1 MPCDYEYILAKL
13 RKVTSPMRACMLS
26 RFIHVQLFVTLWTEA
41 HQVSLPMGFS
51 REEYWNRLPC
61 PTSRDLFDPGIKAR
75 SPALQ
80 ACESPGPNSLDPIL
94 KFKIKHGFFWAHS
107 YHLSEVQNV

>member
-41 HQVSLPMGFS
+41 CHSPLSMGFS
-51 REEYWNRLPC
+51 RQECWSGVPGPPPGDLSDSRIE
-61 PTSRDLFDPGIKAR
+61 PTSHYVSCTAG
-75 SPALQ
+75 
-80 ACESPGPNSLDPIL
+80 
-94 KFKIKHGFFWAHS
+94 GFFTTSASWEA
-107 YHLSEVQNV
+107 LLKDTDCFLVEAC

>member
-1 MPCDYEYILAKL
+1 
-13 RKVTSPMRACMLS
+13 MLS
-26 RFIHVQLFVTLWTEA
+26 CVQLFVTLWTEA

>member
-1 MPCDYEYILAKL
+1 
-13 RKVTSPMRACMLS
+13 MLS
-26 RFIHVQLFVTLWTEA
+26 CVQLFVTLWTGA
-41 HQVSLPMGFS
+41 HQVSLSMGFS
-51 REEYWNRLPC
+51 RQEYWNRLPC
-61 PTSRDLFDPGIKAR
+61 PTSGDLSDPGIEAR

-80 ACESPGPNSLDPIL
+80 AISLRVSHQDLTSEIKRSNSLDPIL